1 MKVLIANKNDI
12 NNAISMQECIDVME
26 ETLTLLAKGDAY
38 NPLRDSMHI
47 PDKNGLLG
55 TMPGHINK
63 HSVFGIKAV
72 SVYPENAHIGLD
84 SHQGSVT
91 LFDAT
96 NGVPLAI
103 MDAGQITAVRTAAV
117 SAVATKILAKKNSTT
132 LAILG
137 SGVQA
142 SSHVE
147 AMNAVLKLDEIRVWS
162 RNKDNAKNFIA
173 TQNKKYGVPFECF
186 DSVNDCAH
194 DADVICTTTASV
206 DPILYGHHL
215 TEGVHINAVGSS
227 VYNTRELD
235 GSAMQLCQLYV
246 DKKESAINE
255 SGDFLIAKQEGLIN
269 DNHIIGSLGE
279 ILTNQIAGRQA
290 NTDITLFKSLGL
302 AVEDIATAFFIYDK
316 YKNNNDG
323 NWVEFG

>member
-1 MKVLIANKNDI
+1 MKVLIANKKAI
-12 NNAISMQECIDVME
+12 INAISMQECIDVMQ
-26 ETLTLLAKGDAY
+26 ETLMLLAEGDAY
-38 NPLRDSMHI
+38 NPLRGSMLI

-55 TMPGHINK
+55 TMPGYINE
-63 HSVFGIKAV
+63 HSIFGIKAV
-72 SVYPENAHIGLD
+72 SVYPENAQIGLE

-91 LFDAT
+91 LFDAN

-103 MDAGQITAVRTAAV
+103 MDAGQITAIRTAAV
-117 SAVATKILAKKNSTT
+117 SAVATKILAKKNSKV

-147 AMNAVLKLDEIRVWS
+147 AMTTILDLDEIRVWS
-162 RNKDNAKNFIA
+162 RNKDNAKNFVEK
-173 TQNKKYGVPFECF
+173 QSKKYGVPLQCF
-186 DSVNDCAH
+186 DSVTDSTC

-206 DPILYGHHL
+206 EPILYGQHL

-235 GSAMQLCQLYV
+235 GTTMQLCKLYV
-246 DKKESAINE
+246 DKKQSTINE
-255 SGDFLIAKQEGLIN
+255 SGDFLIAKEEGVID

-279 ILTNQIAGRQA
+279 VLTNQIDGRK
-290 NTDITLFKSLGL
+290 NSTDITLFKSLGL